1 MEILINN
8 KNEILS
14 FALVGGFDNGIQ
26 VNEYPEDF
34 IFYFKPKFFIYS
46 DGVIKRNPY
55 YVEEDNI
62 FQEPSID
69 NNTDYSNS
77 TDQEVRTMF
86 ISLQKQVIQANI
98 SIAQLAQQNASITKQ
113 LTEVF
118 KELETLKKE
127 GK

>member
-1 MEILINN
+1 MELLLND

-26 VNEYPEDF
+26 INEYPEYF
-34 IFYFKPKFFIYS
+34 ILYFKTKFFIYS
-46 DGVIKRNPY
+46 NGIIERNPNF
-55 YVEEDNI
+55 EEDNN
-62 FQEPSID
+62 FHEPPINNDID
-69 NNTDYSNS
+69 FSNS

-86 ISLQKQVIQANI
+86 TSLQKQVIQANI

-113 LTEVF
+113 LTEVS

-127 GK
+127 EK

>member
-55 YVEEDNI
+55 YVEEDNN

-113 LTEVF
+113 LTEIS

>member
-1 MEILINN
+1 MEILLND

-34 IFYFKPKFFIYS
+34 ILYFKPKFFIYS
-46 DGVIKRNPY
+46 DGIIKRNPY
-55 YVEEDNI
+55 YVEEDNN

-113 LTEVF
+113 LTEIS

>member
-1 MEILINN
+1 MEILLND

-34 IFYFKPKFFIYS
+34 ILYFKPKFFIYS
-46 DGVIKRNPY
+46 DGIIKRNTY
-55 YVEEDNI
+55 YIEEDNN

-113 LTEVF
+113 VTEVS

-127 GK
+127 EK

>member
-14 FALVGGFDNGIQ
+14 FALVGGFDNSIE

-34 IFYFKPKFFIYS
+34 ILYFKPKFFIFS
-46 DGVIKRNPY
+46 DGVIKRNPNF
-55 YVEEDNI
+55 EEDNN
-62 FQEPSID
+62 FHEPPID
-69 NNTDYSNS
+69 DETDFSNI
-77 TDQEVRTMF
+77 TDKEVRTMF

-113 LTEVF
+113 LTEVS
-118 KELETLKKE
+118 KELETIKE
-127 GK
+127 EK

>member
-1 MEILINN
+1 MEILLND

-14 FALVGGFDNGIQ
+14 FALIGGFDNGIQ

-34 IFYFKPKFFIYS
+34 ILYFKPKFFIYS
-46 DGVIKRNPY
+46 NGIIKRNPY
-55 YVEEDNI
+55 YVEEDNN

-113 LTEVF
+113 LTEVS

-127 GK
+127 EK

>member
-1 MEILINN
+1 MEILLND

-62 FQEPSID
+62 FQEPPINNDID
-69 NNTDYSNS
+69 FSNS

-98 SIAQLAQQNASITKQ
+98 SIIQLENQNISITKQ
-113 LTEVF
+113 LTEI
-118 KELETLKKE
+118 LKKLENIKE
-127 GK
+127 GEI

>member
-1 MEILINN
+1 MEILLND

-26 VNEYPEDF
+26 INEYPEDF
-34 IFYFKPKFFIYS
+34 ILYFKPKFFIYS
-46 DGVIKRNPY
+46 NGIIKRNPY
-55 YVEEDNI
+55 YIEEDNN
-62 FQEPSID
+62 FYEPPI
-69 NNTDYSNS
+69 NNDIDYSNS

-86 ISLQKQVIQANI
+86 TSLQKQVIQANI

>member
-34 IFYFKPKFFIYS
+34 ILYFKPKFFIYS
-46 DGVIKRNPY
+46 DGIIKRNPY
-55 YVEEDNI
+55 YVEEDNN

-113 LTEVF
+113 LTEIS

>member
-1 MEILINN
+1 MEILLND

-26 VNEYPEDF
+26 INEYPEDF
-34 IFYFKPKFFIYS
+34 ILYFKPKFFIYS
-46 DGVIKRNPY
+46 NGIIERNPNF
-55 YVEEDNI
+55 EEDNNFHDPPI
-62 FQEPSID
+62 
-69 NNTDYSNS
+69 NNDIYFSNS

-86 ISLQKQVIQANI
+86 TSLQKQVIQANI

-113 LTEVF
+113 LTEVS

-127 GK
+127 EK

>member
-77 TDQEVRTMF
+77 TDQEVRIMF

-113 LTEVF
+113 LTEIS

>member
-1 MEILINN
+1 MEILLND

-46 DGVIKRNPY
+46 DEVIKRNPY
-55 YVEEDNI
+55 YIEEDNN
-62 FQEPSID
+62 FHEPPINNDID
-69 NNTDYSNS
+69 FSNS

-86 ISLQKQVIQANI
+86 TSLQKQVIQANI

-113 LTEVF
+113 LTEVS

>member
-113 LTEVF
+113 LTEIS

>member
-1 MEILINN
+1 MEILLND

-26 VNEYPEDF
+26 INEYPEDF
-34 IFYFKPKFFIYS
+34 ILYFKPKFFIYFN
-46 DGVIKRNPY
+46 GIIERNPNF
-55 YVEEDNI
+55 EEDNN
-62 FQEPSID
+62 FHEPPI
-69 NNTDYSNS
+69 NNDIDYSNS

-113 LTEVF
+113 LTEVS

>member
-26 VNEYPEDF
+26 INEYSEDF
-34 IFYFKPKFFIYS
+34 ILYFKPKFFIYS
-46 DGVIKRNPY
+46 NGIIERNPNF
-55 YVEEDNI
+55 EEDNN
-62 FQEPSID
+62 FHEPPI
-69 NNTDYSNS
+69 NNDIDYSNS

-113 LTEVF
+113 LTEVS

-127 GK
+127 EK

>member
-1 MEILINN
+1 MEILLND

-26 VNEYPEDF
+26 INEYPEDF
-34 IFYFKPKFFIYS
+34 ISYFKPKFFIYS

-55 YVEEDNI
+55 YVEEDNN

-113 LTEVF
+113 LTEIS

>member
-1 MEILINN
+1 MEILLND

-26 VNEYPEDF
+26 INEYPEDF
-34 IFYFKPKFFIYS
+34 ILCFKPKFFIYS

-62 FQEPSID
+62 FQEPPINNDID
-69 NNTDYSNS
+69 FSNS

-86 ISLQKQVIQANI
+86 TSLQKQVIQANI

-113 LTEVF
+113 LTEVS
-118 KELETLKKE
+118 KELETHKKE

>member
-26 VNEYPEDF
+26 VNEYPKDF
-34 IFYFKPKFFIYS
+34 ILYFKPKFFIYS
-46 DGVIKRNPY
+46 DGIIKRNPY
-55 YVEEDNI
+55 YVEEDNN

-113 LTEVF
+113 LTEIS

>member
-1 MEILINN
+1 MEILLND

-14 FALVGGFDNGIQ
+14 FALIGGFDNGIQ

-34 IFYFKPKFFIYS
+34 ILYFKPKFFIYS
-46 DGVIKRNPY
+46 DGIIKRNPY
-55 YVEEDNI
+55 YVEEDNN

-69 NNTDYSNS
+69 NNTDFSNS

-98 SIAQLAQQNASITKQ
+98 SIIQLENQNISITKQ
-113 LTEVF
+113 LTEI
-118 KELETLKKE
+118 LKKLE
-127 GK
+127 NIKEEEI

>member
-34 IFYFKPKFFIYS
+34 ILYFKPKFFIYS
-46 DGVIKRNPY
+46 NGIIERNPY
-55 YVEEDNI
+55 YIEEDNN
-62 FQEPSID
+62 FHEPPI
-69 NNTDYSNS
+69 NNDIDYSNS

-113 LTEVF
+113 LTEVS

>member
-26 VNEYPEDF
+26 INEYSEDF
-34 IFYFKPKFFIYS
+34 ILYFKPKFFIYS
-46 DGVIKRNPY
+46 NGIIERNPNF
-55 YVEEDNI
+55 EEDNN
-62 FQEPSID
+62 FHEPPI
-69 NNTDYSNS
+69 NNDIDYSNS

-98 SIAQLAQQNASITKQ
+98 SIAQLTQQNASITKQ
-113 LTEVF
+113 LTEVS

-127 GK
+127 EK

>member
-34 IFYFKPKFFIYS
+34 ILYFKPKFFIYS
-46 DGVIKRNPY
+46 DGGIKINPNF
-55 YVEEDNI
+55 EEDNI
-62 FQEPSID
+62 FDEPIINDNID
-69 NNTDYSNS
+69 FSNITDK
-77 TDQEVRTMF
+77 EVRTMF

-98 SIAQLAQQNASITKQ
+98 SIIQLENQNISITKQ
-113 LTEVF
+113 LTEI
-118 KELETLKKE
+118 LKKLE
-127 GK
+127 NIKEEEI

>member
-26 VNEYPEDF
+26 INEYPEDF
-34 IFYFKPKFFIYS
+34 ILYFKPKFFIYS
-46 DGVIKRNPY
+46 NGIIERNPNF
-55 YVEEDNI
+55 EEDNN
-62 FQEPSID
+62 FHEPPINNDID
-69 NNTDYSNS
+69 FSNS

-113 LTEVF
+113 LTEVS

-127 GK
+127 EK

>member
-1 MEILINN
+1 MEILLND

-14 FALVGGFDNGIQ
+14 FALIGGFDNGIQ

-34 IFYFKPKFFIYS
+34 ILYFKPKFFIYS
-46 DGVIKRNPY
+46 NGIIKRNPY
-55 YVEEDNI
+55 YVEEDNN

-69 NNTDYSNS
+69 NNADYSNS

-113 LTEVF
+113 LTEIS
-118 KELETLKKE
+118 KEIETLKKE

>member
-26 VNEYPEDF
+26 VNEYPKDF
-34 IFYFKPKFFIYS
+34 ILYFKPKFFIYS
-46 DGVIKRNPY
+46 DGIIKRNPY
-55 YVEEDNI
+55 YVEEDNN

-77 TDQEVRTMF
+77 TDKEVRTMF

-113 LTEVF
+113 LTEIS

>member
-1 MEILINN
+1 MEILLND

-34 IFYFKPKFFIYS
+34 ILYFKPKFFIYS
-46 DGVIKRNPY
+46 NGIIKRNPY
-55 YVEEDNI
+55 YVEEDNN
-62 FQEPSID
+62 FQKPSID

-113 LTEVF
+113 LTEIS

>member
-1 MEILINN
+1 MEILLND

-26 VNEYPEDF
+26 INEYPEDF

-62 FQEPSID
+62 FQEPPI
-69 NNTDYSNS
+69 NNDTDYSNS
-77 TDQEVRTMF
+77 TDKEVRTMF

-98 SIAQLAQQNASITKQ
+98 SIIQLENQNISITKQ
-113 LTEVF
+113 LTEI
-118 KELETLKKE
+118 LKKLE
-127 GK
+127 NIKEEEI

>member
-26 VNEYPEDF
+26 INEYPEDF
-34 IFYFKPKFFIYS
+34 ILYFKPKFFIYS
-46 DGVIKRNPY
+46 NGIIERNPNF
-55 YVEEDNI
+55 EEDNN
-62 FQEPSID
+62 FHEPPINNDID
-69 NNTDYSNS
+69 FSNS

-86 ISLQKQVIQANI
+86 TSLQKQVIQANI

-113 LTEVF
+113 LTEVS

-127 GK
+127 EK